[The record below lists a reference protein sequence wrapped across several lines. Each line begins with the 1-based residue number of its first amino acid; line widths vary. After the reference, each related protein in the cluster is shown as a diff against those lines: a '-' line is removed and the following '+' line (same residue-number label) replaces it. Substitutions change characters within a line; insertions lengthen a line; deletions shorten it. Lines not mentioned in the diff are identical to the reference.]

1 MQMVAGLTP
10 SSMVRGFIVVLFVVF
25 FVVIVV
31 IVVVVVVLV
40 FVVSS
45 CFYDNN
51 ILLKL
56 LLNNA
61 GFIPDDHALRGRCFK
76 LMTLIS
82 ALHNFSR
89 SVGCALLVASSGK
102 SMLVYFVGGEI
113 LLFLAW
119 KFLRGDILYWVR
131 VEGVF
136 GVVVSFVVRVIVKV
150 VADFTGCLLL
160 RHPYELG
167 GAIFS
172 ASVLWVSVGFNP
184 FVSI

>member
-1 MQMVAGLTP
+1 
-10 SSMVRGFIVVLFVVF
+10 
-25 FVVIVV
+25 
-31 IVVVVVVLV
+31 
-40 FVVSS
+40 
-45 CFYDNN
+45 
-51 ILLKL
+51 
-56 LLNNA
+56 
-61 GFIPDDHALRGRCFK
+61 
-76 LMTLIS
+76 
-82 ALHNFSR
+82 
-89 SVGCALLVASSGK
+89 
-102 SMLVYFVGGEI
+102 MLVYFVGGEI

-167 GAIFS
+167 GAVFS
-172 ASVLWVSVGFNP
+172 AGVLWVSVGVHP

>member
-1 MQMVAGLTP
+1 M
-10 SSMVRGFIVVLFVVF
+10 
-25 FVVIVV
+25 
-31 IVVVVVVLV
+31 
-40 FVVSS
+40 
-45 CFYDNN
+45 
-51 ILLKL
+51 
-56 LLNNA
+56 
-61 GFIPDDHALRGRCFK
+61 
-76 LMTLIS
+76 
-82 ALHNFSR
+82 
-89 SVGCALLVASSGK
+89 LVASSGK

-167 GAIFS
+167 GAVFS
-172 ASVLWVSVGFNP
+172 AGVLWVSVGFNP